1 MVRRSG
7 APRGRSRRGGLGRR
21 HLGVRPLFL
30 IDGPHVGAPEVS
42 PVARRHTPTE
52 AFALDNA
59 SARVIIGA

>member
-1 MVRRSG
+1 V
-7 APRGRSRRGGLGRR
+7 
-21 HLGVRPLFL
+21 FL